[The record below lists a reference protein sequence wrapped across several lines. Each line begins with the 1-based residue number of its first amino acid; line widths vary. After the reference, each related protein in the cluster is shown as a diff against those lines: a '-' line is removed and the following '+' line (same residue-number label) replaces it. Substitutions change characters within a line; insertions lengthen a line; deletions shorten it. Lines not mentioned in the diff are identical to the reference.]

1 MELPIRTTQELAAAV
16 QGCELPAISGIATQ
30 LVASL
35 SEEEVDLTYLRDL
48 IAQDPSL
55 TVAVLRWA
63 NSPLYG
69 SARRINTLEAAI
81 SMLGTAGVRARAI
94 GFFVTHTFDPPAGM
108 NRDTF
113 WASCMHSA
121 GYAMWLA
128 LALGL
133 NESEAW
139 LTAMM
144 ARLGELV
151 IGQVDRPTVVALEA
165 SQLPVRMRWQME
177 QERIGFDEGEVMAE
191 VARLWCFPDSMAQA
205 LQQCARPLHCSV
217 FSHLGAVVHL
227 AMLLADM
234 DSVDEQSLQTL
245 PQDVV
250 FKLGLALDWMAQ
262 HIPERASFTQT
273 IS

>member
-1 MELPIRTTQELAAAV
+1 V
-16 QGCELPAISGIATQ
+16 QGCELPPISGIAAQ
-30 LVASL
+30 LVATL
-35 SEEEVDLTYLRDL
+35 SEEEVELTYLRDL
-48 IAQDPSL
+48 IAQDPAL

-69 SARRINTLEAAI
+69 ATRRVNTLEAAI

-94 GFFVTHTFDPPAGM
+94 GFFITNTFDPPVGLD
-108 NRDTF
+108 RDAF

-151 IGQVDRPTVVALEA
+151 IGQVDPSTVVALEA
-165 SQLPVRMRWQME
+165 SRLPVQQRWQME
-177 QERIGFDEGEVMAE
+177 QERIGFDEGHVMAE
-191 VARLWCFPDSMAQA
+191 VARLWSFPDSMVEG
-205 LQQCARPLHCSV
+205 LRQCARPLDFATVST
-217 FSHLGAVVHL
+217 LGAVVHL

-234 DSVDEQSLQTL
+234 AVVDKASLQAL
-245 PQDVV
+245 PPEVTA
-250 FKLGLALDWMAQ
+250 KLGFALDWMAQ
-262 HIPERASFTQT
+262 HIPERASFTDFKA
-273 IS
+273 